1 MLAQIRRL
9 GRNVALA
16 LLSAM
21 AITLISCATQKQ
33 ALRLVSDPDDRA
45 DSAIPWNK
53 QEKWE
58 IAPEAAA
65 GLGPTGSSDT
75 R

>member
-1 MLAQIRRL
+1 MLARIRRL

-21 AITLISCATQKQ
+21 AITLVSCATQKQ
-33 ALRLVSDPDDRA
+33 APRLVSDPDDRA

-58 IAPEAAA
+58 MAPEAAA

>member
-1 MLAQIRRL
+1 MLVRIRKLR
-9 GRNVALA
+9 RNIAFA
-16 LLSAM
+16 LLSAVV
-21 AITLISCATQKQ
+21 ITLVSCATQKE
-33 ALRLVSDPDDRA
+33 APRLVADPDDRP
-45 DSAIPWNK
+45 DSAIPWNR

-58 IAPEAAA
+58 LAPEAAA

>member
-1 MLAQIRRL
+1 MLARIRRL

-21 AITLISCATQKQ
+21 AITLVSCATQKQ
-33 ALRLVSDPDDRA
+33 APRLVSDPDDRP

-58 IAPEAAA
+58 IAPEAA
-65 GLGPTGSSDT
+65 GSLGPTGSSDT